1 MQVKELY
8 LEKAGLVWPAFLV
21 YNEADVCYGICVLIT
36 NPQERQECMLQLN
49 EQECWQMSTGLTR
62 IMSASVDEFRHTVFE
77 VLSEVAPFDCGI
89 SYVVKNE
96 PDKKHCLEPMAY
108 PHAKFVPTV
117 AEIFKAAD
125 LAHKSSVYTSLEWQ
139 KKSLVFRDSDMFSNE
154 FLSHTEIGQLISN
167 EWGMSYACKLFLVHH
182 GLLLGK
188 FWLLRRKESG
198 NFDEKELFRMRL
210 LEPLITRRI
219 YEFHPQNAKG
229 QLAKKILIE
238 RFGLTDRERQIT
250 GLICRGMTNQQIAN
264 KLFCAEATVKK
275 HITSIAKK
283 MDVSNRTEIFHCCVM
298 EKAVQS
304 FI

>member
-1 MQVKELY
+1 
-8 LEKAGLVWPAFLV
+8 
-21 YNEADVCYGICVLIT
+21 
-36 NPQERQECMLQLN
+36 MLQLN

-125 LAHKSSVYTSLEWQ
+125 LAHKSSVYTTLEWQ

-250 GLICRGMTNQQIAN
+250 GLICRGMTNQQIAD

-275 HITSIAKK
+275 HISSIAKK
-283 MDVSNRTEIFHCCVM
+283 MNVSNRTEIFHCCVM